1 MKNLINIAKDQGI
14 SVIAEGVETEAEAEF
29 VINARA
35 DYIQGYLYSRPA
47 PVQDLIKSAQA

>member
-1 MKNLINIAKDQGI
+1 VKNLINIAKDQGI